1 MKNLYLLIAIIFTA
15 FTVAANPVIT
25 VIKNEGKWKTNSSW
39 DLNRKPK
46 NGDTILIPVGF
57 TVVLDN
63 TQNLNN
69 VYIMVLGVI
78 DLDGGKL
85 KLDDNS
91 TVEILSSGAV
101 IGHGNNSEYIK
112 IGNEYKFKGTANYQG
127 GPSIANASTGAYP
140 SGFESTGSASLPV
153 KFVGFNVARQ
163 DKNILI
169 QWSTSQEYNSNHYEV
184 ERSENGISWKPIAIV
199 TAAGN
204 SNTIRN
210 YTYTD
215 KSVSAAKVYYR
226 IKQVDIDGRFDF
238 TVVRSVSMETNSI
251 VPAAN
256 VKISSGTN
264 NTVYLHFSEEI
275 KTDVMVKILT
285 MNGKLIYQ
293 QKISNPVGQQN
304 ITVNNNLP
312 KGIYV
317 VSVSDNKT
325 LNTAGQ
331 VIL

>member
-1 MKNLYLLIAIIFTA
+1 MKKLYFIIALFFTA
-15 FTVAANPVIT
+15 VTVSANPVIT
-25 VIKNEGKWKTNSSW
+25 VIQNEGSWKNNSTW
-39 DLNRKPK
+39 DLNRKPQD
-46 NGDTILIPVGF
+46 GDTIVIPVGF
-57 TVVLDN
+57 IVKLDN

-69 VYIMVLGVI
+69 VYIKVYGTI

-85 KLDDNS
+85 NLDANS
-91 TVEILSSGAV
+91 TVMIYSTGAV
-101 IGHGNNSEYIK
+101 IGHGNSSEYIR
-112 IGNEYKFKGTANYQG
+112 IGGVYKFRGTSNYQG
-127 GPSIANASTGAYP
+127 GPSIANENTGTYP

-163 DKNILI
+163 NRDILI

-184 ERSENGISWKPIAIV
+184 ERSDNGIAWKPIAIV

-204 SNTIRN
+204 SNTIQN
-210 YTYTD
+210 YAYTD
-215 KSVSAAKVYYR
+215 KSVTAAKVYYR
-226 IKQVDIDGRFDF
+226 VKQVDIDGHFDY
-238 TVVRSVSMETNSI
+238 TVVRSVSMESNSI
-251 VPAAN
+251 VPVN
-256 VKISSGTN
+256 VKISSGNN

-275 KTDVMVKILT
+275 KTDVMVRILS
-285 MNGKLIYQ
+285 MNGSLIYQ

-317 VSVSDNKT
+317 VNVSDNKS

-331 VIL
+331 VSF